1 MKIKEPKQTNLTGL
15 YYFKTKKKTEKI
27 NNNSVYDK
35 FYLLPLG
42 QDQRYPWSPGIPLL
56 GHV

>member
-15 YYFKTKKKTEKI
+15 YYFKTKKKPEKI

-35 FYLLPLG
+35 FNLLPLG
-42 QDQRYPWSPGIPLL
+42 QDQTYP
-56 GHV
+56 

>member
-15 YYFKTKKKTEKI
+15 YYFKTKQKKTEKI

-42 QDQRYPWSPGIPLL
+42 QDQRYP
-56 GHV
+56 